1 MRIRIIA
8 NPVSGGGRGKR
19 KAQELAQHL
28 EAHGLQAE
36 VSFTQ
41 QAGDAQA
48 FAGQSGADCV
58 VAVGGDGTVNEIVNG
73 MTKTDATL
81 AILPMGTANVVAREL
96 GLPSSPKKTAQV
108 IRDGRTRTMDALVHD
123 NRRLMLGA
131 GAGLDAAVSARVH
144 ANRGTKS
151 SYLKW
156 IVPSVQT
163 VFTYSFPKI
172 KVTVDGKILSE
183 DAQYAVVGNCRY
195 SAGVFPITPKA
206 KTDDGL
212 LDVCLLHRLN
222 PLKLGLL
229 AAAVWSPGFISRK
242 DVRYAQGEH
251 VVLEP
256 AENDEVPLQ
265 IDGDPAGCIPATFT
279 VEASAVRFIVPSVR

>member
-19 KAQELAQHL
+19 NALELAQHL
-28 EAHGLQAE
+28 EALDLQAE

-41 QAGDAQA
+41 RAGDAQV
-48 FAGQSGADCV
+48 FAGQPGADCL

-73 MTKTDATL
+73 MTDTDASLT
-81 AILPMGTANVVAREL
+81 ILPMGTANVVAREL
-96 GLPSSPKKTAQV
+96 GLPTSPKKIAQV
-108 IRDGRTRTMDALVHD
+108 ILAGSTRTMDALVHD
-123 NRRLMLGA
+123 GRRLMLGA

-156 IVPSVQT
+156 VVPSIQT

-172 KVTVDGKILSE
+172 KVTVDGKLLSE
-183 DAQYAVVGNCRY
+183 NAQYAVVGNCRY
-195 SAGVFPITPKA
+195 SAGVFPITPEA

-212 LDVCLLHRLN
+212 LDVCLLHNLN
-222 PLKLGLL
+222 PVKLGML
-229 AAAVWSPGFISRK
+229 AATVWSPGFLSRK

-256 AENDEVPLQ
+256 AENDEVPMQ
-265 IDGDPAGCIPATFT
+265 IDGDPAGCIPAAFT
-279 VEASAVRFIVPSVR
+279 VEPGAVRFIVPSGR